1 MKTYTK
7 TKLMLIAKKLGLK
20 GVSNYN
26 KQQLNDAVESVAA
39 SIIIKWWR
47 LCQSTN
53 QSQLKRQENV
63 EYDLYEY
70 YVDTDDEEEEEKE
83 EKEEKGV
90 IELVTDDS
98 GEEDGLVV
106 YDFVNNNTYAVVLV
120 YISDCEP
127 CVELKSKF
135 RELVHNTRILNGKE
149 VDVKFAMV
157 DIEKY
162 EEKFGEI
169 ENNHIDV
176 FPTVKFCK
184 RGQVFKTSVN
194 PTVNAMNKQIDDMIY
209 CRSAKALYD
218 ECKYRGLKC
227 SGNSKELGY
236 RIVEDHKIGWNLQ
249 DKNIKELIEY
259 IDTHNMKRPKKMTEM
274 TDIQLRKHIRKE
286 SKKIDF

>member
-1 MKTYTK
+1 MTNMKTYTK
-7 TKLMLIAKKLGLK
+7 TKLMLIAKELGLN

-26 KQQLNDAVESVAA
+26 KQQLINTVAA

-47 LCQSTN
+47 LCRSKN
-53 QSQLKRQENV
+53 QSQLNRQDSMT
-63 EYDLYEY
+63 YTEY
-70 YVDTDDEEEEEKE
+70 YEEKE
-83 EKEEKGV
+83 NEEKENEEKEV

-98 GEEDGLVV
+98 NEEEGLVV

-135 RELVHNTRILNGKE
+135 KELVHNTRILNGKE

-169 ENNHIDV
+169 EDNHIEV

-184 RGQVFKTSVN
+184 RGKVVKTSVN

-259 IDTHNMKRPKKMTEM
+259 IDTHNMTRPKKMIEM

-286 SKKIDF
+286 ANKN